1 MWWPK
6 FIEITFV
13 AFTGSFTVKLT
24 KDFDEADYDYAL
36 NNYNKMLE
44 AIAEADIKVNSYLEK
59 NEVSEHIITQVRYF
73 LKHVPWRLWIVVM
86 EDGTWNNKLMFYSN
100 LKVKLW

>member
-1 MWWPK
+1 MTESLSMKPR
-6 FIEITFV
+6 
-13 AFTGSFTVKLT
+13 

-59 NEVSEHIITQVRYF
+59 NEVSEHNY
-73 LKHVPWRLWIVVM
+73 P
-86 EDGTWNNKLMFYSN
+86 G
-100 LKVKLW
+100 

>member
-1 MWWPK
+1 MRNGVHHLYLSSIFRNRVK
-6 FIEITFV
+6 NQEINFV
-13 AFTGSFTVKLT
+13 ALTSSSGVNLT

-59 NEVSEHIITQVRYF
+59 NEVSV
-73 LKHVPWRLWIVVM
+73 
-86 EDGTWNNKLMFYSN
+86 
-100 LKVKLW
+100 

>member
-1 MWWPK
+1 M
-6 FIEITFV
+6 
-13 AFTGSFTVKLT
+13 FTVKLT

-59 NEVSEHIITQVRYF
+59 NEVSEHNY
-73 LKHVPWRLWIVVM
+73 K
-86 EDGTWNNKLMFYSN
+86 G
-100 LKVKLW
+100 

>member
-1 MWWPK
+1 M
-6 FIEITFV
+6 TSSSGV
-13 AFTGSFTVKLT
+13 NLT

-59 NEVSEHIITQVRYF
+59 NEVSEHNY
-73 LKHVPWRLWIVVM
+73 K
-86 EDGTWNNKLMFYSN
+86 G
-100 LKVKLW
+100 